1 MTQVPG
7 AGFTAL
13 VIEDEPLIALDIE
26 DMLIDCGARRV
37 ISAGDFAAAQERM
50 AGPAVHDVILFDLDL
65 GGMSTVPLV
74 EDAVSRGIGAILI
87 SGSDALP
94 DALSDRDIRLLTK
107 PLDMAALREAL
118 TGVGLSPST

>member
-37 ISAGDFAAAQERM
+37 TSAGDFAAAQERM
-50 AGPAVHDVILFDLDL
+50 AGQVHDVILFDLDL

-118 TGVGLSPST
+118 TGVGLSLST